1 MFLRSVHSEI
11 LSILFWSDEVDY
23 LDTVSLTVLVAMGP
37 KVVDHSQEEN
47 WAQFSIPISLYELSV
62 IDWQL

>member
-23 LDTVSLTVLVAMGP
+23 LDTVSLTILVAMGP
-37 KVVDHSQEEN
+37 KVVDRSQEEK
-47 WAQFSIPISLYELSV
+47 FV
-62 IDWQL
+62 